1 MPIEVPYNEFVYSKS
16 EIDALLNIKA
26 DKVAGA
32 VGNNIASL
40 TASEGNLL
48 DSGYDICDLS
58 IGAVIDAGTF

>member
-16 EIDALLNIKA
+16 EIDALLGIKA
-26 DKVAGA
+26 DKVVGA

>member
-32 VGNNIASL
+32 VGNNIAGL
-40 TASEGNLL
+40 TASQGNLL
-48 DSGYDICDLS
+48 DTGFDICDLS